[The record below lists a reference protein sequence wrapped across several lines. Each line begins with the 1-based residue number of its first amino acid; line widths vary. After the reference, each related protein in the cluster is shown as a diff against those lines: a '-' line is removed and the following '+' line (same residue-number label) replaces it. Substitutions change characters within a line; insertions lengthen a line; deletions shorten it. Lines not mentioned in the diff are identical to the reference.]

1 MQFLPQTLHLGLRT
15 DAVPG
20 VLLKILQD
28 GQHLTKKRK
37 GKKGSGSF
45 DKHRN
50 LNSVLALHGLPR
62 KYSPLICRE
71 PPSSSSRVICMYYKL
86 QCWLAIFRQL
96 PHTAQHPCASLSI
109 PVLLQVVGPAWV
121 HKGYPREDAPVTQA
135 KGSISPGKTQVSPH
149 PSSHLDVFP
158 SNA

>member
-20 VLLKILQD
+20 MLLKILQD
-28 GQHLTKKRK
+28 GQHLTKKR
-37 GKKGSGSF
+37 GKKIKGSDLF
-45 DKHRN
+45 DKHCN
-50 LNSVLALHGLPR
+50 LNSALALHGLPR

-96 PHTAQHPCASLSI
+96 PHTAQHPCAS
-109 PVLLQVVGPAWV
+109 WRV
-121 HKGYPREDAPVTQA
+121 HRGHPGEDAP
-135 KGSISPGKTQVSPH
+135 GDPGKGQHQSVVVCDTKEMTPAIG
-149 PSSHLDVFP
+149 LK
-158 SNA
+158 